1 MSHVCSKDCLEESA
15 MYHWLVFKWITGD
28 SKMKLKWDF
37 SLAYSTKN
45 QLGGSVLTASR
56 SLHPESYC
64 KMPEAC
70 VTGTRINIPCYLLAI
85 VLHFSQEAHT
95 SLWLLLFTMVCSLSS
110 LPTGY
115 WSVSW
120 APPFTPNLIFSSIIF
135 IVTSLPSASRD
146 SFGSLEEMQ
155 HMAPFLPQGFSVAFT
170 RCLKQWKYY
179 YSHPLLFNHW
189 DNKH

>member
-1 MSHVCSKDCLEESA
+1 MFLQRAGLSTLNRTVKCQRPVLLELEST
-15 MYHWLVFKWITGD
+15 Y
-28 SKMKLKWDF
+28 
-37 SLAYSTKN
+37 LATSWP
-45 QLGGSVLTASR
+45 LFFISR
-56 SLHPESYC
+56 RRHIHHS
-64 KMPEAC
+64 
-70 VTGTRINIPCYLLAI
+70 
-85 VLHFSQEAHT
+85 
-95 SLWLLLFTMVCSLSS
+95 WLLLFTMVCSLSS

-120 APPFTPNLIFSSIIF
+120 APTFTPNLIFSSIIF